1 MTKTENMRWMM
12 LGKQRSRKRRWLG
25 SWWPNKSKTCP
36 SPNQGTC
43 CSSCSQPWLS
53 AGEKE
58 LKGKHLGL
66 PAQKGLVVIDFSSK
80 YQDVCSCHH
89 TCKHIL
95 FNVEDIVVRVCFD
108 SRILRVCFDLHCYF
122 NKAHC
127 ACTNVCVC
135 VCVCVCVQSSK
146 FHGAVYFHFNAG

>member
-12 LGKQRSRKRRWLG
+12 LGKQRSRKRRCLG
-25 SWWPNKSKTCP
+25 SWCPNKSKTCP
-36 SPNQGTC
+36 SPHQGAC
-43 CSSCSQPWLS
+43 WSSCSQPSFS
-53 AGEKE
+53 AGEEE

-89 TCKHIL
+89 TCEHIL

-108 SRILRVCFDLHCYF
+108 SRILRVYFDLHSYS
-122 NKAHC
+122 NKVHC
-127 ACTNVCVC
+127 VCTNVCVC
-135 VCVCVCVQSSK
+135 VCVCRALNYTEQFTSILMQVN
-146 FHGAVYFHFNAG
+146 F